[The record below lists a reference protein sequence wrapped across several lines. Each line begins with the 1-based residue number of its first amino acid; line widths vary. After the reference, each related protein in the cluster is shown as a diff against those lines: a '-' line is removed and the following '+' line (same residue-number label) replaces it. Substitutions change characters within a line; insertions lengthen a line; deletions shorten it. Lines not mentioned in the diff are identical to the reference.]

1 MTSRKAFTLIE
12 LLVVISII
20 ALLIGILL
28 PSLAAARAAARRME
42 NSTRIR
48 GVQQALTTFAQGNHG
63 FYPGLTTDGNEDNTT
78 NQTLKVEDRYYV
90 LLRDSYFTTEFIRSP
105 LETNPGRSW
114 VWTSGTAVISSD
126 YSYAL
131 LQVPGT
137 TTGGPDAG
145 ARKIE
150 WGDTIN
156 TEAAVIADRNLD
168 PTANGN
174 AGKSYHSERFWTGTV
189 GYNDN
194 HVEFKTD
201 RFLATSKYGS
211 VTMTKDDLWDN
222 AACPIAGGASGTTAT
237 SGTGDNALLKWRGNA
252 NDKSQ

>member
-1 MTSRKAFTLIE
+1 MTTRKAFTLIE

-28 PSLAAARAAARRME
+28 PSLAAAREAARRME
-42 NSTRIR
+42 NSTRVR
-48 GVQQALTTFAQGNHG
+48 GIHTALATFAQGNHG
-63 FYPGLTTDGNEDNTT
+63 FYPGRMIDGNEDATT

-90 LLRDSYFTTEFIRSP
+90 LLRDGYFPTEFIRSP
-105 LETNPGRSW
+105 METASGRSW
-114 VWTSGTAVISSD
+114 VWASSTAVIASD

-137 TTGGPDAG
+137 TTGGTENG
-145 ARKIE
+145 ARRIE

-168 PTANGN
+168 PTANGG
-174 AGKSYHSERFWTGTV
+174 AGKSYHSDKFWKGSV

-194 HVEFKTD
+194 HVEFRTD
-201 RFLATSKYGS
+201 RYLATSRYGN
-211 VTMTKDDLWDN
+211 VAMTKDDLWDN
-222 AACPIAGGASGTTAT
+222 AACPLAGAAAGASANSST
-237 SGTGDNALLKWRGNA
+237 SDNALLKWRGNA
-252 NDKSQ
+252 NDKNQ